1 MAVLAPDE
9 TVLGLL
15 AARPQH
21 GYELLDAF
29 HAPQALGRVWHL
41 STSQLYNVLKR
52 LERAGFIDGRAIQ
65 SESGPPRTEYR
76 LTMTGHAHLM
86 LWLFH
91 ARPSSSIRR
100 VRVEFLSRLYIASIL
115 RLPTADIIRYQTDA
129 CRRERDRL
137 AAAATES
144 GPGMESLTTAFVIAQ
159 LDAVLAWLERCAD
172 SLAHVREQD
181 RTTAVEAA

>member
-29 HAPQALGRVWHL
+29 HASQALGRVWHL

-52 LERAGFIDGRAIQ
+52 LEREGFIDGRAIP

-115 RLPTADIIRYQTDA
+115 RLPTAEIIRYQADA
-129 CRRERDRL
+129 CRRERHRL
-137 AAAATES
+137 AALGS
-144 GPGMESLTTAFVIAQ
+144 GPGMESLTTDFVIAQ
-159 LDAVLAWLERCAD
+159 LDAVLAWLDRCAEA
-172 SLAHVREQD
+172 LAHVRELD
-181 RTTAVEAA
+181 RAIEVDAL